1 MHLSEVSERRSFF
14 CPYHQRIKVIGVNVE
29 EKRRKKKER
38 ERENRRN
45 TILKAARKLFFDRG
59 FKSVTVDNIA
69 EKSEVSKGSIYLCFE
84 SKEEIYTQIL
94 IAENIALYERVKNF
108 TAIEASASQL
118 LQEFARIYVDYFLN
132 DKELFRILMT
142 FMMQTGHMHLT
153 QQQSAELIRS
163 TNQNITILSQIIRK
177 GIDSGEFAPVDNIRQ
192 MQNAIW
198 GMLNGIISLYLFI
211 GNPIKR
217 MERIHSTVQESLNIM
232 IQGLK
237 A

>member
-1 MHLSEVSERRSFF
+1 M
-14 CPYHQRIKVIGVNVE
+14 E
-29 EKRRKKKER
+29 EKRRKKKEK
-38 ERENRRN
+38 EKESRRN

-69 EKSEVSKGSIYLCFE
+69 EKAEVSKGSIYLCFE

-94 IAENIALYERVKNF
+94 VADNIALYERIQNF
-108 TAIEASASQL
+108 SAIEASAVQL

-132 DKELFRILMT
+132 DTELFRILMT

-153 QQQSAELIRS
+153 EQQSAELIRS
-163 TNQNITILSQIIRK
+163 TNQNITIISQIIQK
-177 GIDSGEFAPVDNIRQ
+177 GMDSGEFSPVANIRQ

-198 GMLNGIISLYLFI
+198 GILNGIISLYLFT
-211 GNPIKR
+211 GNPVKR
-217 MERIHSTVQESLNIM
+217 MERIHSTVQESLNI
-232 IQGLK
+232 IIKGLK

>member
-1 MHLSEVSERRSFF
+1 MIDS
-14 CPYHQRIKVIGVNVE
+14 GVE

-38 ERENRRN
+38 EKENRKN

-69 EKSEVSKGSIYLCFE
+69 AKAEVSKGSIYLCFE

-94 IAENIALYERVKNF
+94 IADNIALNDRIKNF
-108 TAIEASASQL
+108 SMIEASASQL
-118 LQEFARIYVDYFLN
+118 LLEFARIYAVFFLS

-142 FMMQTGHMHLT
+142 FMMQTGQMHLT
-153 QQQSAELIRS
+153 EEQSSELIRT
-163 TNQNITILSQIIRK
+163 TNDNIKIISEIIQK
-177 GIDSGEFAPVDNIRQ
+177 GIDSGEFSPGINVRQ

-198 GMLNGIISLYLFI
+198 GMLNGVISLFLFT

-217 MERIHSTVQESLNIM
+217 MERIHSTVQESMNIFIKGM
-232 IQGLK
+232 K
-237 A
+237 V